1 MEPEEVSVVCILV
14 RSVWMVVVAVV
25 AVVVHFATL
34 ILYDVRS
41 LNDVMTILIQ
51 RLPLTDVIDVSRIVR
66 LDAGVLVGSFVD
78 AFAEHYWLIK

>member
-1 MEPEEVSVVCILV
+1 MEPEEVSVICILV

-66 LDAGVLVGSFVD
+66 LDAGVLVGSYVD

>member
-1 MEPEEVSVVCILV
+1 
-14 RSVWMVVVAVV
+14 MVVVAVV

-66 LDAGVLVGSFVD
+66 LDAGVLVGSYVD

>member
-1 MEPEEVSVVCILV
+1 
-14 RSVWMVVVAVV
+14 MVVVAVV
-25 AVVVHFATL
+25 AVVVHLATL

>member
-66 LDAGVLVGSFVD
+66 LDAGVLVGSYVD

>member
-1 MEPEEVSVVCILV
+1 
-14 RSVWMVVVAVV
+14 MVVVAVV